1 MVYSRKIEDKEYSFG
16 VSGRLYKSNVLLYD
30 HQTESLWS
38 QLMNQ
43 AISGPMVGKNLT
55 KLPAVRT
62 KWKTWTK
69 RNPSTLVL
77 SDATGYFRDY
87 SIDPYEGYYRIGSLM
102 FPVGDVRKD
111 LSAKERVLGIEIN
124 QKAKAYPLEWL
135 RANPGILNDQLGSVP
150 IRIEVNPEGEV
161 VSVTD
166 NKGTLIA
173 ATFSYWFAWQAFY
186 PETEVFQK

>member
-1 MVYSRKIEDKEYSFG
+1 VVYSREIEDKDYSFG

-43 AISGPMVGKNLT
+43 AISGPMVGKTLT
-55 KLPAVRT
+55 QLPAVRT
-62 KWKTWTK
+62 QWKTWTK

-77 SDATGYFRDY
+77 SDETGYSRDY
-87 SIDPYEGYYRIGSLM
+87 SIDPYEGYYRVGSLM

-111 LSAKERVLGIEIN
+111 LSAKARVLGIEIS

-135 RANPGILNDQLGSVP
+135 RANPGILNDQLAGVA

-166 NKGTLIA
+166 KKGTLIS
-173 ATFSYWFAWQAFY
+173 ATFSYWFAWQAFH
-186 PETEVFQK
+186 PETEVFKD

>member
-16 VSGRLYKSNVLLYD
+16 VSGRLYKSNVVLYD

-43 AISGPMVGKNLT
+43 AISGPMVGRRLT

-62 KWKTWTK
+62 KWKSWKK

-77 SDATGYFRDY
+77 SDDTGYFRDY
-87 SIDPYEGYYRIGSLM
+87 SIDPYEGYYRIGTIM

-111 LSAKERVLGIEIN
+111 LPAKDRVLGIEID

-135 RANPGILNDQLGSVP
+135 SSNPGILKDNVGNIP
-150 IRIEVNPEGEV
+150 IQIEVSPGGEV
-161 VSVTD
+161 IAVRDVTG
-166 NKGTLIA
+166 KSISS
-173 ATFSYWFAWQAFY
+173 TFAYWFAWQAFY